1 MSVVSVTFFAV
12 VAMFALVS
20 CGGGIVETD
29 LENKKAYTEDL
40 KAAVED
46 KDAAA
51 VVEAT
56 KDYIDASADLIIDN
70 IEFHKESEKVN
81 EDFVAVMKDL
91 AKADFVKET
100 DEKEIE
106 RAIEEAQKRIEEA
119 CKEAGVDEK
128 DVPRLNVGF

>member
-1 MSVVSVTFFAV
+1 MKKMFFAV

-20 CGGGIVETD
+20 CGGGIAETE
-29 LENKKAYTEDL
+29 LENKKAFTEDL

-70 IEFHKESEKVN
+70 IEFAKESKKVN
-81 EDFVAVMKDL
+81 EDLVAVMKDL

-128 DVPRLNVGF
+128 DVPRLSVGF